1 MAKILQLH
9 AYDGPSGLS
18 LDDVPLT
25 APGSGQVRIQVHA
38 FALNWGDMDLMRD
51 EYSFSFE
58 QLPARIGSECVG
70 TVDAV
75 GPGVDSAWIGKRV
88 CTVPHFYGS
97 NGVNGEFAI
106 VPAHFVTDAPVGL
119 SDAEACSIW
128 MQYLTAY
135 FPLVEI
141 GRLGADSSILIIAAT
156 GSAGL
161 GALQLAR
168 CLGVRSICT
177 TRFDNNRSYLEDAG
191 ADFVI
196 ATETEDLGL
205 RLQEISGGVDLVY
218 DPVGGKIIDAYAD
231 ALAQDANVV
240 IYGGISGE
248 PTILPELQLTKT
260 NSTVHLYSVMNY
272 MEKTAY
278 RERGIASIRDQLDRG
293 QLKPVVDRT
302 FPLTDFS
309 DAFAYMKNTRQ
320 QHGKVIIRTDQAHQ

>member
-1 MAKILQLH
+1 MARILQLH
-9 AYDGPSGLS
+9 TYDGPSGLS
-18 LDDVPLT
+18 LDDVQIT
-25 APGSGQVRIQVHA
+25 DPGSGQVRIQVHA

-75 GPGVDSAWIGKRV
+75 GAGVDSAWIGKRV
-88 CTVPHFYGS
+88 CTVPHFYGN

-106 VPAHFVTDAPVGL
+106 VPAHFITAAPVGL

-141 GRLGADSSILIIAAT
+141 GHLGTDSSILIIAAT

-177 TRFDNNRSYLEDAG
+177 TRFDRNRRYLEEAG

-196 ATETEDLGL
+196 ATATQDLSL
-205 RLQEISGGVDLVY
+205 RLQEIGGSVDLVY

-231 ALAQDANVV
+231 ALAQDAKIV

-272 MEKTAY
+272 MENHEY
-278 RERGIASIRDQLDRG
+278 RDRGISFIRDQLDRE
-293 QLKPVVDRT
+293 QLKPVVDRS
-302 FPLTDFS
+302 FPLSDFS
-309 DAFAYMKNTRQ
+309 EAFAYMSNTRQ
-320 QHGKVIIRTDQAHQ
+320 QHGKVVIQIDQTNK

>member
-1 MAKILQLH
+1 MARVLQLH
-9 AYDGPSGLS
+9 SYDGPSGLS
-18 LDDVPLT
+18 LDDVEIT
-25 APGSGQVRIQVHA
+25 EPGPGQVRIRVHA

-51 EYSFSFE
+51 EYSFSFD

-70 TVDAV
+70 IVDAV
-75 GPGVDSAWIGKRV
+75 GPDTDSDWIGKRV
-88 CTVPHFYGS
+88 CTVPHFYDS

-106 VPAHFVTDAPVGL
+106 VPTQFITDAPDGL
-119 SDAEACSIW
+119 SDAEACSVW

-135 FPLVEI
+135 FPMIEI
-141 GRLGADSSILIIAAT
+141 GHLGADSSILIIAAT

-161 GALQLAR
+161 GALQIAQ

-177 TRFDNNRSYLEDAG
+177 TRFDSNRRYLEEAG
-191 ADFVI
+191 ADVVI
-196 ATETEDLGL
+196 STETEDLGL
-205 RLQEISGGVDLVY
+205 RLQEIRGGIDLVY
-218 DPVGGKIIDAYAD
+218 DPVGGGIIDAYAD
-231 ALAQDANVV
+231 ALAQDAKVI

-272 MEKTAY
+272 MEKNEF
-278 RERGIASIRDQLDRG
+278 RDRGISFIRDQLDFG
-293 QLKPVVDRT
+293 QLKPEVDRS

-320 QHGKVIIRTDQAHQ
+320 QHGKVVIQID